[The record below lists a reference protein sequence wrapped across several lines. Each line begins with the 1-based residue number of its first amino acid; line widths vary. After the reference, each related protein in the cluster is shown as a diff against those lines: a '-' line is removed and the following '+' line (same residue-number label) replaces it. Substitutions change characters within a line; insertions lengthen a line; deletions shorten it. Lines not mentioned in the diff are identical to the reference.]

1 MAFKISQVE
10 PVQFGDKQVEPELD
24 TEKKL
29 RLQKITFATEA
40 EETKADKV
48 LASCFPADEE
58 FVLEYLTKCPALE
71 KQRLQAYLVGG
82 EKLVRTI
89 DESLVNTA
97 KGAIKGEQ

>member
-48 LASCFPADEE
+48 LSSCFPADEE
-58 FVLEYLTKCPALE
+58 FVLEYLAKCPALE